1 MSSRTLLAV
10 CLAAASSACGSSG
23 ESSTAPGAASIRIV
37 AGADVTDTVRARPVQ
52 ALVVEV
58 RERGQLKHGLV
69 VRFESLPPSDSA
81 RRYETAVTVSKAA
94 QNSFGTLTS
103 DTTNTSGRASALV
116 QLGTVAGEARVLVTC
131 PELGL
136 ADTATYTVLPGAL
149 SGVMITA
156 RDTVVRGGGT
166 YNVRAA
172 ATDRFGNPR
181 TEQVSFESRSSLA
194 SVDGTGR
201 VNAGAEI
208 GRGFIR
214 VSVGALVDTAWFTV
228 VPTMN
233 LTFVHTGPNGYR
245 WIADLQN
252 EGAVVR
258 ERVQTTLSASHPVPS
273 PTSDLIV
280 YQLIENAISKIYLV
294 DAAGAK
300 RDLLAGAG
308 FVSAYH
314 PRFSPDGSFIYF
326 SALNNDGYGLWRVR
340 SDGTDLKQIVSTYG
354 YTTPGISPD
363 GKLIAYYDP
372 EMLVLDLS
380 TGKKVQIGPT
390 GWFPAFSPDGARV
403 AYLSGSGILVANV
416 SGAPPTRLA
425 IPWVASDAGLSW
437 PPSGDWLITRESMWP
452 MLVNAST
459 GEYL

>member
-1 MSSRTLLAV
+1 VDIRVVT
-10 CLAAASSACGSSG
+10 
-23 ESSTAPGAASIRIV
+23 GAE
-37 AGADVTDTVRARPVQ
+37 VTDTVRARPVQ
-52 ALVVEV
+52 ALTVEV
-58 RERGQLKHGLV
+58 RERGRPKPGVV
-69 VRFESLPPSDSA
+69 VRFESLPPADPT
-81 RRYETAVTVSKAA
+81 RRFEQAIAVAKVALNA
-94 QNSFGTLTS
+94 FGTFTS
-103 DTTNTSGRASALV
+103 DTTNASGRASALV

-131 PELGL
+131 PELGV
-136 ADTATYTVLPGAL
+136 ADTATYTVRPGAL
-149 SGVMITA
+149 RDVMITA
-156 RDTVVRGGGT
+156 RDTVVRAGGT
-166 YNVRAA
+166 YNVGAA
-172 ATDRFGNPR
+172 ATDQFSNWR

-194 SVDGTGR
+194 AVDGTGR

-214 VSVGALVDTAWFTV
+214 ASVGAVVDTAWFTV

-252 EGAVVR
+252 DGAVVR

-273 PTSDLIV
+273 PTSDQIV
-280 YQLIENAISKIYLV
+280 YQHIENSISKIYLV
-294 DAAGAK
+294 DTAGAT

-308 FVSAYH
+308 FLSAYH
-314 PRFSPDGSFIYF
+314 PRFDPDGSFIYF
-326 SALNNDGYGLWRVR
+326 SALNDDGYGLWRVR
-340 SDGTDLKQIVSTYG
+340 SDGTDLEQIASTFG

-380 TGKKVQIGPT
+380 TGKKVRIGPT
-390 GWFPAFSPDGARV
+390 GWFPAFSPDGSRV

-437 PPSGDWLITRESMWP
+437 PAGGNWLITRESMWP

-459 GEYL
+459 GEHLMLRPLNGISEIAAKP